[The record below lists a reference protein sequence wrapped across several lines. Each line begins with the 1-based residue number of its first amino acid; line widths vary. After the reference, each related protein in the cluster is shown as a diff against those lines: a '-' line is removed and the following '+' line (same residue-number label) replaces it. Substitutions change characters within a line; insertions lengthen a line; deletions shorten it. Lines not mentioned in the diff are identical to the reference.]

1 MKAYIKRIREVNPII
16 NAVID
21 QRFDAA
27 LKEAEMADDLCKS
40 MSKEKLQSLYP
51 LLGVPFTVKETCGVK
66 GNITYL
72 SKILQKKNTNFV
84 FI

>member
-27 LKEAEMADDLCKS
+27 LKEAEKADALCKS
-40 MSKEKLQSLYP
+40 MSKEKLKSLYP

-66 GNITYL
+66 GRLFYRL
-72 SKILQKKNTNFV
+72 F
-84 FI
+84 